1 MDTLMSDNYPFGLDI
16 EDTARV
22 TGFVQSP
29 EGIEM
34 TGGDYG
40 KVNQDGVYTIEF
52 ESGNMVPAHLQNDI
66 HASVVIDCPDVQIGV
81 GVTIERGTRIKADKL
96 VIGDFTRIG
105 DHVTLMAPEIRI
117 GDYVRMSAQTY
128 GGGRKALSIGHNC
141 YFGRGVYLDS
151 NGQLTIEDNVAFGAY
166 SQIWSHCEFGDTVY
180 GLNPVWNTERA
191 VTIRKDAW
199 CIGRVVVSSASEIGE
214 RALVL
219 NESNVCCDI
228 PADTTW
234 AGSPAKDMTAKF
246 GPQFEEL
253 SDGAKMGRLY
263 EEIENFFAAFP
274 QYDGE
279 LRCFAQPEGGGN
291 HYVTYF
297 DVANRTYTKRRTAAE
312 VAFLRWTKA
321 KFTPAGEE

>member
-1 MDTLMSDNYPFGLDI
+1 MDTLMTDNYPFGLDI

-34 TGGDYG
+34 TGG
-40 KVNQDGVYTIEF
+40 VNDWRQPVRPD
-52 ESGNMVPAHLQNDI
+52 AHLVNHIDP
-66 HASVVIDCPDVQIGV
+66 SVVIDCPDVRIGV

-96 VIGDFTRIG
+96 RIGDFSRIG
-105 DHVTLMAPEIRI
+105 DHVTLIAPEITI

-166 SQIWSHCEFGDTVY
+166 SQVWSHCEFGDTVY

-246 GPQFEEL
+246 GRQFEEL
-253 SDGAKMGRLY
+253 SIDERRARLKS
-263 EEIENFFAAFP
+263 EIKRFEAAYPQYADILFYGLRTDFYRGLERGDTVFFA
-274 QYDGE
+274 D
-279 LRCFAQPEGGGN
+279 
-291 HYVTYF
+291 T
-297 DVANRTYTKRRTAAE
+297 RTYTKRRTAAE

-321 KFTPAGEE
+321 KFTPVEDTE